1 MKPSHLT
8 PNLILDALRVED
20 APVLA
25 ELMNSPDWPDGP
37 GDRKFKTDE
46 DVRNYVR
53 EIDESPLHQY
63 WLVKQ
68 REPFA
73 TIGVVTFTK
82 RAYLDHFDIG
92 FEFLSEF
99 TRDEFAIEAV
109 TAVLE
114 DVMHDPRHSHI
125 LAIAKQDNPGSKRIL
140 EKLGLPFEKKI
151 SIGKDHIQV
160 YSNTVDKLQLN
171 QITTTFFGLFKNTG
185 QHRPDFGKIHELCL
199 PETIIIKKGSDNEE
213 VFNIDTFIEPRKKIL
228 TDGTLTEFEEY
239 EISEDTTV
247 MGHIAQ
253 RISRYEKK
261 GYVNGSYFEGRGNK
275 LFQFVKTN
283 NGWKIVSICWEDDG
297 V

>member
-1 MKPSHLT
+1 MKPSHQT

-25 ELMNSPDWPDGP
+25 ELMNKPCWPDGP
-37 GDRKFKTDE
+37 GDRNVKTDE
-46 DVRNYVR
+46 DVRKYVR
-53 EIDESPLHQY
+53 EMVESPLHHY

-73 TIGVVTFTK
+73 FIGVVTFTK

-92 FEFLSEF
+92 FECLSEF
-99 TRDEFAIEAV
+99 TRDEYAIEAV

-140 EKLGLPFEKKI
+140 EKLGLPFEKEI
-151 SIGKDHIQV
+151 SNGKVRLWVH
-160 YSNTVDKLQLN
+160 SNTVDKLQLN
-171 QITTTFFGLFKNTG
+171 QITTTFFGLFKNTR
-185 QHRPDFGKIHELCL
+185 QHRPDFGKIHEICL
-199 PETIIIKKGSDNEE
+199 PETIILKKGNENEE
-213 VFNIDTFIEPRKKIL
+213 VFNINTFMAPRKKIL

-239 EISEDTTV
+239 ETSEDTMV
-247 MGHIAQ
+247 IGHIAQ
-253 RISRYEKK
+253 RYSRYEKK
-261 GYVNGSYFEGRGNK
+261 GYVNGSYFEGQGNK

-283 NGWKIVSICWEDDG
+283 KGWKIVSICWEDDG